1 MTELELKLQVP
12 PGARDAV
19 RAALAG
25 DRFGTIQLQACYVD
39 TADGR
44 LAAHRFALRLR
55 QEGPQWV
62 QTLKGAGDSAVR
74 RLEHNAVLT
83 MAEGEEPA
91 IDLARHAGTP
101 AGDALTALL
110 GQPLPPLVELY
121 RTDIQRLR
129 GEQSVAHG
137 RIELAFDEGR
147 IVAGAREWPVCELEI
162 ELVDGTPAAVVEQAR
177 AWVLAHGLWLD
188 VVSKAERGER
198 LLRGQTFGPVTD
210 AGHGSPRE
218 LLERVL
224 ANASEVAAGSP
235 DPGHAQQ
242 LRLGLQRLCAGLPA
256 PPAALASWPAT
267 ADAVRQPAVQVALIE
282 LLGQALGPV

>member
-25 DRFGTIQLQACYVD
+25 GGFSTIHLQARYVD

-83 MAEGEEPA
+83 LAEGEAPV

-101 AGDALTALL
+101 AGDALAAVLA
-110 GQPLPPLVELY
+110 QPLPALGELY

-129 GEQSVAHG
+129 GERAVLHG
-137 RIELAFDEGR
+137 RVELAFDEGR
-147 IVAGAREWPVCELEI
+147 IVAGARSLPVCELEI
-162 ELVDGTPAAVVEQAR
+162 ELVDGTPAAVAEQAK
-177 AWVLAHGLWLD
+177 AWVVAHGLWLD

-198 LLRGQTFGPVTD
+198 LLRGQTFGPVTE
-210 AGHGSPRE
+210 AGTGSAGD

-224 ANASEVAAGSP
+224 ANASEVAAGSTE
-235 DPGHAQQ
+235 PGHAQQ
-242 LRLGLQRLCAGLPA
+242 LRIGLQRLCATLPSV
-256 PPAALASWPAT
+256 PPALAVLPAT
-267 ADAVRQPAVQVALIE
+267 AEALRQPAVQIALIE
-282 LLGQALGPV
+282 LLGDTLA